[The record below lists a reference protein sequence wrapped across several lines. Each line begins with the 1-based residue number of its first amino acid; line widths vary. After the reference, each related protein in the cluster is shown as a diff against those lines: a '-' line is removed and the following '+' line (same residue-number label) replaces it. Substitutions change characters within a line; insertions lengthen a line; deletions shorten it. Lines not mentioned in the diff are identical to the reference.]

1 MPRFYFDI
9 RNPRLTIKDDER
21 MELPDLDTACKEA
34 TVAAAEMIKDQVPC
48 DYAEIALGTRGT
60 GLRGHFG
67 GAGDKA
73 VGPRALSLGRPFTRG
88 PPLRSRCR
96 RTANAHHPQARE
108 GLDYGRPHVAKPP
121 RHFGRAST
129 SIGER

>member
-1 MPRFYFDI
+1 MLPLRPGTPRRPPRPGRESTRGGHWDRIATCKAVPALGAMPRFYFDI

-88 PPLRSRCR
+88 
-96 RTANAHHPQARE
+96 
-108 GLDYGRPHVAKPP
+108 
-121 RHFGRAST
+121 
-129 SIGER
+129 